1 MALDASRVLGSPQL
15 AAAKVWPRGQAWRN
29 AARVNYS
36 ADAVLLAP
44 LVAWMMFGPRPD
56 RAPAQT
62 PPFGW
67 AALLAVTKDEL
78 ALVSLKA
85 RAPAGVIARVPLSEV
100 RAFDLVR
107 ARGVWPL
114 SITLGNGDS
123 WRLEVPRRNKKAAR
137 AVAAAVSG
145 QGQLSSPGPGPGY
158 GPSWRGTRHRAR
170 VILAIV
176 GAVAA
181 AGLAIGVLSSR
192 GHGAAVAAAPPPPRR
207 PPAGIGSS
215 FDVQDGSGDTYQVP
229 LVKVVDPAQGAA
241 GSYDTPDSGTRFVGA
256 VFRITGVSGSP
267 KGDDADNDAAL
278 VGSNGRTYTCDFN
291 DIAGYGDFND
301 GEIQAAQGGTTTG
314 AVSFQV
320 PDGVQVTGVQWSPG
334 NGFGTTVQWASGRR
348 SASSLPGHGASRPS
362 SARACAA

>member
-62 PPFGW
+62 PQFGW
-67 AALLAVTKDEL
+67 VALLAVTKDEL

-85 RAPAGVIARVPLSEV
+85 RVPAGVIAQVPLNEV
-100 RAFDLVR
+100 RAFDLGR

-114 SITLGNGDS
+114 TITLGNGDI

-137 AVAAAVSG
+137 AVAAVAAG
-145 QGQLSSPGPGPGY
+145 QPSYLGPGPGY
-158 GPSWRGTRHRAR
+158 GPPRRGTRHRAR
-170 VILAIV
+170 VILAIAS
-176 GAVAA
+176 AVVV
-181 AGLAIGVLSSR
+181 AGIAIGALSTR
-192 GHGAAVAAAPPPPRR
+192 GHGGAAPLPRR

-215 FDVQDGSGDTYQVP
+215 FDVQDGSGDTYRVT

-241 GSYDTPDSGTRFVGA
+241 GPFDTPDSGTRFVGA

-278 VGSNGRTYTCDFN
+278 AGSNGQTYTCDFN
-291 DIAGYGDFND
+291 DIAGYADFND
-301 GEIQAAQGGTTTG
+301 GVIQVAQGGTTTG

-320 PDGVQVTGVQWSPG
+320 PDGVQVTDVQWSPA
-334 NGFGTTVQWASGRR
+334 NGFGATVQWAGGS
-348 SASSLPGHGASRPS
+348 
-362 SARACAA
+362 

>member
-62 PPFGW
+62 PRFGW
-67 AALLAVTKDEL
+67 VAVLAVTKDEL

-114 SITLGNGDS
+114 TITLGNGDI
-123 WRLEVPRRNKKAAR
+123 WRLEVPRRNKKAAA
-137 AVAAAVSG
+137 AVGVVVSG
-145 QGQLSSPGPGPGY
+145 QGQPSSPGPGPGY
-158 GPSWRGTRHRAR
+158 APPRRGAGQWAR
-170 VILAIV
+170 VILAIA
-176 GAVAA
+176 GAVVVAGIAIGAVLSHRASAA
-181 AGLAIGVLSSR
+181 AAR
-192 GHGAAVAAAPPPPRR
+192 
-207 PPAGIGSS
+207 IGSS
-215 FDVQDGSGDTYQVP
+215 FDVQDGIGDTYRVT
-229 LVKVVDPAQGAA
+229 LVKVVDPAQG
-241 GSYDTPDSGTRFVGA
+241 GPYTSPDSGTRFVGA
-256 VFRITGVSGSP
+256 VFRVTALSGSP
-267 KGDDADNDAAL
+267 KGEDANNDAAL
-278 VGSNGRTYTCDFN
+278 VGSNGHTYTCVFTDL
-291 DIAGYGDFND
+291 AGYANFNG
-301 GEIQAAQGGTTTG
+301 GEIQVAKGGTTTG

-320 PDGVQVTGVQWSPG
+320 PDGVQVTDIQWSPG
-334 NGFGTTVQWASGRR
+334 DGFGATVQWAGR
-348 SASSLPGHGASRPS
+348 S
-362 SARACAA
+362 

>member
-100 RAFDLVR
+100 KAFDLGR

-114 SITLGNGDS
+114 TITLGNGDI

-137 AVAAAVSG
+137 AVAVVVSG
-145 QGQLSSPGPGPGY
+145 QGQPSSPGLGAGY
-158 GPSWRGTRHRAR
+158 GAPRRGTGHRAR
-170 VILAIV
+170 VILAL
-176 GAVAA
+176 AAAAPA
-181 AGLAIGVLSSR
+181 AGLAIGALSSR

-215 FDVQDGSGDTYQVP
+215 FDVQDGSGDTYRVT
-229 LVKVVDPAQGAA
+229 LVKVVDSAQGAA
-241 GSYDTPDSGTRFVGA
+241 GPFDTPDNGTRFVGA
-256 VFRITGVSGSP
+256 VFRITGVTGSP
-267 KGDDADNDAAL
+267 KDDDADNDAVL
-278 VGSNGRTYTCDFN
+278 VGSNGQTYTCDFN

-301 GEIQAAQGGTTTG
+301 GVIQVAQGGTTTG

-320 PDGVQVTGVQWSPG
+320 PDGVRVTAVQWSSA
-334 NGFGTTVQWASGRR
+334 NGFGATVQWAG
-348 SASSLPGHGASRPS
+348 
-362 SARACAA
+362 

>member
-15 AAAKVWPRGQAWRN
+15 AATKVWPRGQAWRT

-62 PPFGW
+62 PRFGF

-100 RAFDLVR
+100 RAFDLGR

-114 SITLGNGDS
+114 TITLGNGDI
-123 WRLEVPRRNKKAAR
+123 WRLEVPRHNKKAAT
-137 AVAAAVSG
+137 AVGVVVSG
-145 QGQLSSPGPGPGY
+145 QGQPSSPGPGPGY
-158 GPSWRGTRHRAR
+158 APPRRGAGQWAR
-170 VILAIV
+170 VILAIA
-176 GAVAA
+176 GAVVV
-181 AGLAIGVLSSR
+181 AGIAIGAVLSH
-192 GHGAAVAAAPPPPRR
+192 GHGASAATAR
-207 PPAGIGSS
+207 IGSS
-215 FDVQDGSGDTYQVP
+215 FDVQDGSGDTYRVT
-229 LVKVVDPAQGAA
+229 LVKVVDPAQG
-241 GSYDTPDSGTRFVGA
+241 GPYTSPDSGTRFVGA
-256 VFRITGVSGSP
+256 VFRITAVSGSP
-267 KGDDADNDAAL
+267 KGDDALNDAAL
-278 VGSNGRTYTCDFN
+278 VGSNGRTYTCDLN

-301 GEIQAAQGGTTTG
+301 GVLQVAQGGTTTG

-320 PDGVQVTGVQWSPG
+320 PDGVKVTDIRWSSA
-334 NGFGTTVQWASGRR
+334 NGFGATVQWAGGS
-348 SASSLPGHGASRPS
+348 
-362 SARACAA
+362 